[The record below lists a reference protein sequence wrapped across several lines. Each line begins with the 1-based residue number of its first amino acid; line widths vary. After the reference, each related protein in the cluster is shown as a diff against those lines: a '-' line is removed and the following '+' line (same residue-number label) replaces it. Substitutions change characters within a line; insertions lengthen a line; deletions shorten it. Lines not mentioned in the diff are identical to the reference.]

1 MKIQKR
7 IIIEKA
13 GEVVMRFGI
22 EFLTVKAIAQELDI
36 GEDELSVFI
45 SKDSDVFLLLFNELE
60 NELMDLLEEFSDKKH
75 SPQLELQRLFTR
87 LYAFFHQKP
96 YYLELVFDQGL
107 MERADSI
114 RESFLRIKRLAA
126 AYLCRLI
133 NEGKKAKVFTTTQS
147 TKSLVDGILSSFRQ
161 LMRDEQLMNEMI
173 RKFGALKLQKE

>member
-1 MKIQKR
+1 MKIKKR

-13 GEVVMRFGI
+13 GEIVMRLGI
-22 EFLTVKAIAQELDI
+22 ESLTITTIAQELDV
-36 GEDELSVFI
+36 GKDELSVFI

-60 NELMDLLEEFSDKKH
+60 NELMDLLEEFAYKKH

-96 YYLELVFDQGL
+96 YYLELVFDECL

-114 RESFLRIKRLAA
+114 RESFLRIRRLAG

-133 NEGKKAKVFTTTQS
+133 NEGKKVKVFTTTQS
-147 TKSLVDGILSSFRQ
+147 TKLLVNGILSSFRL

-173 RKFGALKLQKE
+173 RKFGALKLQKD